1 MKKETRVYLVN
12 IDNVITKENS
22 LAKNISEFNDDEFID
37 LAEQYGDIMTLPK
50 LQDMINNDF
59 IVMSD
64 FYVRFI
70 EVELHELTQLDNDLY
85 ERAE

>member
-12 IDNVITKENS
+12 IDNVIVKENL
-22 LAKNISEFNDDEFID
+22 LAKNISEFIDNEFID
-37 LAEQYGDIMTLPK
+37 LAEQYGDVMTLPK
-50 LQDMINNDF
+50 LQDLINNDN

-64 FYVRFI
+64 YYIRFI

>member
-12 IDNVITKENS
+12 IDNVIVKENL

-37 LAEQYGDIMTLPK
+37 LAEQYGDVMTLVK
-50 LQDMINNDF
+50 LQDLINNDN

-64 FYVRFI
+64 FYIRFI
-70 EVELHELTQLDNDLY
+70 EVELHDLTQFENDLY